1 MGKLKVGVFGV
12 GRGIDIAQ
20 NFKLL
25 NCEIVAM
32 CDKRK
37 DRMDEA
43 IKKMNDST
51 IAIYNNFDDNYPFF
65 IFLLFENST
74 TFLWP

>member
-32 CDKRK
+32 CDERE
-37 DRMDEA
+37 DRMD
-43 IKKMNDST
+43 
-51 IAIYNNFDDNYPFF
+51 
-65 IFLLFENST
+65 
-74 TFLWP
+74 

>member
-12 GRGIDIAQ
+12 GRGINIAQ

-32 CDKRK
+32 CDERK

-51 IAIYNNFDDNYPFF
+51 IAIYPSGYGCCYFSK
-65 IFLLFENST
+65 LFSRA
-74 TFLWP
+74 

>member
-32 CDKRK
+32 CDERK

-43 IKKMNDST
+43 IKKCFEDEEF
-51 IAIYNNFDDNYPFF
+51 YNSLKKNCEKPPC
-65 IFLLFENST
+65 LLSSKFH
-74 TFLWP
+74 